1 MPLNIFPKLGTH
13 DHVPPEERKGNR
25 GREGKDREKEKERE
39 CYSMRFIDPVW
50 ITLTLK
56 KSFLIL
62 N

>member
-1 MPLNIFPKLGTH
+1 MYHLKRERGT
-13 DHVPPEERKGNR
+13 EGGK
-25 GREGKDREKEKERE
+25 GKDREKEKERE